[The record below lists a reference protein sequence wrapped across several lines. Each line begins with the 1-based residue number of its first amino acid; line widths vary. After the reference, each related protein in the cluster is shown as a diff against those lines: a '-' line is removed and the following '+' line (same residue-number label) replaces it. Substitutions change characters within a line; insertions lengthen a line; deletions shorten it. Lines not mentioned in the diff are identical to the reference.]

1 MKSSSKYIS
10 QIQDHF
16 QQSNEKRDQ
25 QIQEEDDQMVETFK
39 LDLDIPAEGII
50 ADVNKRDDK

>member
-1 MKSSSKYIS
+1 
-10 QIQDHF
+10 
-16 QQSNEKRDQ
+16 
-25 QIQEEDDQMVETFK
+25 MVETFK